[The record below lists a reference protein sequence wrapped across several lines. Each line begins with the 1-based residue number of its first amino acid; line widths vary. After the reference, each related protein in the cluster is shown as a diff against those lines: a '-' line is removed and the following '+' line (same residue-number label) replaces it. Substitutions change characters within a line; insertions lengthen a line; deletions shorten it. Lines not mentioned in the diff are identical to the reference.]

1 MNSRSI
7 VTNTYNNPN
16 FSHPNFSKQTCAR
29 ALAEI
34 IRKPYEFN
42 DFVKIHRFH
51 FTARCTR
58 DTPVMRPGH
67 ESLATTITRAA
78 CAHRRALMI
87 SLTDILMFC
96 ARGLPHRPR
105 PHHRDHLPHR
115 QMDISIVNV
124 VAIIGAVI
132 SAPSSSLSSPPLLP
146 SSLTSQ
152 PLPTSSCYRPRPSI
166 VIMLISTADS
176 LTSSLVSWAPSSVPL
191 SVVPPPSAS

>member
-1 MNSRSI
+1 MSC
-7 VTNTYNNPN
+7 P
-16 FSHPNFSKQTCAR
+16 R

-34 IRKPYEFN
+34 MRKPYEFH
-42 DFVKIHRFH
+42 DFVQIQRIIV
-51 FTARCTR
+51 TARCTR
-58 DTPVMRPGH
+58 DTPVMRPGR
-67 ESLATTITRAA
+67 ESLAKSTTRAA
-78 CAHRRALMI
+78 CAHRRARMV
-87 SLTDILMFC
+87 SLTDFLIFC

-105 PHHRDHLPHR
+105 QHHRDHLPHR

-132 SAPSSSLSSPPLLP
+132 SVPSSFLSSPPLLP
-146 SSLTSQ
+146 SSSSSQ

-166 VIMLISTADS
+166 VIMLISIADS

>member
-1 MNSRSI
+1 MSC
-7 VTNTYNNPN
+7 P
-16 FSHPNFSKQTCAR
+16 R

-34 IRKPYEFN
+34 KREPYESN
-42 DFVKIHRFH
+42 DFVQIQRFH
-51 FTARCTR
+51 LTARCTR

-67 ESLATTITRAA
+67 ESLAKTTTRAA

-87 SLTDILMFC
+87 SLTDFLIFC

-105 PHHRDHLPHR
+105 QHHRDHLPHR

-132 SAPSSSLSSPPLLP
+132 SVPSSSLSSPPLLP
-146 SSLTSQ
+146 SSSSSQ

-166 VIMLISTADS
+166 VIMLISIADS
-176 LTSSLVSWAPSSVPL
+176 LTSSLVSRAPSSVPL